1 MSKLPRFANRG
12 TPPGNT
18 SNLAKDVGVDGRK
31 WRSLVYVSCDGRVA
45 ILVLISIQ
53 GCRSAGYTQLQ
64 HTHAE
69 LPQNPSHMNTKN
81 LGVYEGTQFMLHW
94 EFNTQVIA
102 SGGTNGL
109 QPRTSEMGL
118 VAVAST
124 TTLGRSQFFP
134 LPLRCRRHYE
144 VHHRYRYLNPS

>member
-1 MSKLPRFANRG
+1 M
-12 TPPGNT
+12 
-18 SNLAKDVGVDGRK
+18 DGRK
-31 WRSLVYVSCDGRVA
+31 WRSLVYVSSDGRVA

-102 SGGTNGL
+102 SGGTNDL

-118 VAVAST
+118 VVVAST

-134 LPLRCRRHYE
+134 LPLRGPDDTDYVAQIEHVEGTMKCTTVIDTSILPRSHP
-144 VHHRYRYLNPS
+144 VM